1 MFDKI
6 NIVIGANYG
15 DEGKG
20 LVTDKLC
27 YENRDKKTVN
37 VLFNGGFQRGHTV
50 ELLCGQRHV
59 FHHLGS
65 GSYVG
70 ADTYFD
76 KDFLIEPFS
85 FIMDKTDFKNVK
97 VMVHP
102 KCRVITP
109 YDIAL
114 NIAREKRDGNDK
126 AGSCG
131 CGIWETMHRYEVSEK
146 YNLSYY
152 NMRYLPFDDL
162 VDYMKGIRNEYAVN
176 RLNEY
181 GQDVNSYMKI
191 TPQEAAKMFTEFYK
205 HLRIVDSYDT
215 LSDEYEMII
224 FEGGQGLLLD
234 KDNEDEKPH
243 VTSSN
248 TGASI
253 PVQRIQKFMDK
264 AETEI
269 HYVTRRYLTRHG
281 AGKLEGECRRE
292 DIVDYDDETNIRNQY
307 QGELRYAPLKLQ
319 DVLKR
324 VKADVYKSVPA
335 DANVRVVIDVTHAE
349 YTYIERADGVTWNY
363 IGTRTSHWI

>member
-27 YENRDKKTVN
+27 YENRSKKIVN

-50 ELLCGQRHV
+50 ELFSGQRHV

-85 FIMDKTDFKNVK
+85 FIMDKRDFKNVK

-102 KCRVITP
+102 ECRVITP

-114 NIAREKRDGNDK
+114 NIAREKRDGNNK

-131 CGIWETMHRYEVSEK
+131 CGIWETMHRYEVSQK
-146 YNLSYY
+146 YNLNYYQVQKLSY
-152 NMRYLPFDDL
+152 DDL
-162 VDYMKGIRNEYAVN
+162 VQYLAGIKTEYAAN
-176 RLNEY
+176 RLKEY
-181 GQDVNSYMKI
+181 GQDFNIYMDIKP
-191 TPQEAAKMFTEFYK
+191 TEAADMFNDFLE
-205 HLRIVDSYDT
+205 HLKIVDSYEY
-215 LSDEYEMII
+215 LSENYEMII

-253 PVQRIQKFMDK
+253 PIKRIQKFMDRT
-264 AETEI
+264 ETEI

-281 AGKLEGECRRE
+281 AGKLEGECLRI
-292 DIVDYDDETNIRNQY
+292 DVNGSIDKTNSYNQY
-307 QGELRYAPLKLQ
+307 QGSLRYAPLNFEDL
-319 DVLKR
+319 LKR
-324 VKADVYKSVPA
+324 VKEDLNKSVSA
-335 DANVRVVIDVTHAE
+335 DMKLNTVIDVTHSEKA
-349 YTYIERADGVTWNY
+349 YTQKIDNITVNY
-363 IGTRTSHWI
+363 INQKAFHV